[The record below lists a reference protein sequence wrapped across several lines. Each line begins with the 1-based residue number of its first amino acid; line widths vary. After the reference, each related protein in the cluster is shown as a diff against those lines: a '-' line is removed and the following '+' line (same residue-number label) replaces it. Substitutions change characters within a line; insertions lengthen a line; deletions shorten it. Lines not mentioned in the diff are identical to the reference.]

1 MNTVA
6 ETIKETTKKHLL
18 ENNGLLYGQCVS
30 AVGWIGGT
38 VPELTEDQGIVELPT
53 SDSSNPGIVCGA
65 ALAGRRPIYAIR
77 YQGFMTYN
85 SCSILNYAAK
95 SKEMWDVPC
104 PIFVRSI
111 GMEGSIGPVA
121 GGVHHSMVAR
131 HPGIPVFAPIS
142 PQEWIYTW
150 NYFMSHD
157 DPVYCSEHRLSFK
170 NNKEITDRIC
180 LTDTKKTTIIQIG
193 PSRLK
198 QEELLQ
204 LFKGNVNIINCF
216 RLKPFV
222 LDESQWNVIKN
233 YTSEIVIVDSD
244 YEYCSIS
251 KDIAYEIMLK
261 YKIPSYV
268 IGLEDRTSG
277 FGHECDNLTPSPSKI
292 YKFTTEKD

>member
-1 MNTVA
+1 MSTVA
-6 ETIKETTKKHLL
+6 ETIKEITRKHLL
-18 ENNGLLYGQCVS
+18 ENNGLMYGQCVT

-53 SDSSNPGIVCGA
+53 SDSSNPGVVCGA
-65 ALAGRRPIYAIR
+65 GLSGRRPIYAIR

-104 PIFVRSI
+104 PVFVRSI

-121 GGVHHSMVAR
+121 GGMHHSMVVR
-131 HPGIPVFAPIS
+131 HPGIPVFAPIT
-142 PQEWIYTW
+142 PTEWEYTW
-150 NYFMSHD
+150 NHFMSHD

-170 NNKEITDRIC
+170 NSKEIQDVIYSGDKT
-180 LTDTKKTTIIQIG
+180 TTIIQVG

-198 QEELLQ
+198 QDELVG
-204 LFKGNVNIINCF
+204 LFDSQVNIINCF
-216 RLKPFV
+216 KLKPFT
-222 LDESQWNVIKN
+222 LESNQWDIIKN
-233 YTSEIVIVDSD
+233 KTDKVIIVDSD
-244 YEYCSIS
+244 YEYCSVS

-261 YKIPSYV
+261 YKIPCHV

-277 FGHECDNLTPSPSKI
+277 FGHECDNLTPTPQKI
-292 YKFTTEKD
+292 YKFAKEV